1 MSRLG
6 GLIVLSLVLTAQVGG
21 SQEGSR
27 PRNFVLL
34 FDILNYTREMGDA
47 VTYFF
52 DQVLAPND
60 QLIIYTPARA
70 YGFSKNTLSKPRE
83 ELIATM
89 KEKLRVD
96 SASCGSNYKTIL
108 TEMKTQVGAI
118 EGGQTTGADSQA
130 GLKNSLI
137 MYRQDMENLRTLRQV
152 NESLL
157 MKIVDIFKTQPGKNH
172 LVMLY
177 ETEFRPIPN
186 KETLSRLRAVPEIA
200 FIVAELFA
208 SDDQKAP
215 LDAEKFI
222 DIFGEGK
229 VTLHFLYIKPKDR
242 SLVQDFKEHSAD
254 MYDVFAKIAKAT
266 GGIVETTAN
275 PEAGL
280 KSVVKAMGE
289 SSRQEPESPKNWI
302 PPNLLDFFRL
312 NLYSIRP

>member
-1 MSRLG
+1 MKKMSWLG
-6 GLIVLSLVLTAQVGG
+6 GLITLSLVLTAQGVGPQAG
-21 SQEGSR
+21 SM

-52 DQVLAPND
+52 NQVLAPND

-70 YGFSKNTLSKPRE
+70 YGFSKNTLGKPRG

-89 KEKLRVD
+89 KEKLRGD
-96 SASCGSNYKTIL
+96 SAAYSSNYTIIL
-108 TEMKTQVGAI
+108 NEMKGLAEAI
-118 EGGQTTGADSQA
+118 EGGQTTGGDAQA
-130 GLKNSLI
+130 GIKNSLN
-137 MYRQDMENLRTLRQV
+137 MYRQNMENLRTLRQV

-157 MKIVDIFKTQPGKNH
+157 MKIVDMFKTQQGKNH

-177 ETEFRPIPN
+177 EAEFRPIPN
-186 KETLSRLRAVPEIA
+186 KETLSRLRAIPEIA

-208 SDDQKAP
+208 SDDQKSP

-229 VTLHFLYIKPKDR
+229 VTLHFLYIKPKDK

-254 MYDVFAKIAKAT
+254 MYDVFTKIAKAT

-275 PEAGL
+275 PEAAL
-280 KSVVKAMGE
+280 KSLVKAIGE
-289 SSRQEPESPKNWI
+289 SSR
-302 PPNLLDFFRL
+302 
-312 NLYSIRP
+312 